1 LLRDQSIAVPGRL
14 NYAIKK
20 RRDRLRRSFRRGA
33 MLRRYA
39 PELFDMN
46 EGQDKDWN
54 VKPGS
59 QVSMRDAMNGPFAP
73 TSDLAASGVT
83 PPGKA
88 AAGAGTTTPPA
99 TLPPTSHS
107 ASNTERNWKKLP
119 EDIRA
124 MRRGYANTLGGTKPT
139 FSPRIRALRE
149 LMDAGPFDKRRYANT
164 FANPLK
170 VFEDAGNSGV
180 RGRGGMPLPFYPR
193 LPFASADA
201 MRAGM
206 APGASP
212 RHKLPN
218 GADLAAIRPNPWRY
232 QWGPPPP
239 PPFFA
244 SAPSPAT
251 SAPGGAPSTATPA
264 PDASGTPSTAT
275 PASDAS
281 GTPSTAT
288 PASDAGGTPA
298 ATTPTY

>member
-1 LLRDQSIAVPGRL
+1 
-14 NYAIKK
+14 
-20 RRDRLRRSFRRGA
+20 
-33 MLRRYA
+33 
-39 PELFDMN
+39 
-46 EGQDKDWN
+46 
-54 VKPGS
+54 
-59 QVSMRDAMNGPFAP
+59 MRDAMNGPFAP
-73 TSDLAASGVT
+73 TADLPASGVT
-83 PPGKA
+83 PPGQA
-88 AAGAGTTTPPA
+88 AAGSTTPPA

-107 ASNTERNWKKLP
+107 VSNTERNWKKLP
-119 EDIRA
+119 EDIHA
-124 MRRGYANTLGGTKPT
+124 MRRGFANTLGGTKPT

-170 VFEDAGNSGV
+170 VFEDAGNGGV

-206 APGASP
+206 APGAAP

-244 SAPSPAT
+244 SAPPPSASAPATPAAAPDAT
-251 SAPGGAPSTATPA
+251 SAAPSTTPAPASDPAATPA
-264 PDASGTPSTAT
+264 PDGK
-275 PASDAS
+275 
-281 GTPSTAT
+281 
-288 PASDAGGTPA
+288 
-298 ATTPTY
+298 TY